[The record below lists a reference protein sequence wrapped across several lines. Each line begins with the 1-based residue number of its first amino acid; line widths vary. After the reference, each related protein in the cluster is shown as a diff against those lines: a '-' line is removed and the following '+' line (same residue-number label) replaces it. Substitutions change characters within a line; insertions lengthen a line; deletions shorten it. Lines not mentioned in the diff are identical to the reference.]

1 LHQVK
6 YERVVVI
13 DDEDAG
19 HGAILA
25 GLAVGQFP
33 DLFFSV
39 LQFPG
44 LGFPCSLTPM
54 PKSKLRKKVQEKHA
68 HEEQIF
74 DAEPHGPIESPS
86 WLAPVMVA
94 NFLVGLF
101 WIVVFYVSQTTY
113 PIPGIGAWNMIIGF
127 SFIGVGFSLATKWR

>member
-1 LHQVK
+1 LAKILHQVK

-25 GLAVGQFP
+25 GLAGGLFP
-33 DLFFSV
+33 DLLFS
-39 LQFPG
+39 G
-44 LGFPCSLTPM
+44 SGFPCSLRPM

-74 DAEPHGPIESPS
+74 DAEPHAPLESPS

-94 NFLVGLF
+94 NFLIGLF
-101 WIVVFYVSQTTY
+101 WIVIFYVSQTTY

-127 SFIGVGFSLATKWR
+127 SFVGVGFSLATKWR